1 MPTAREKRGKADFSH
16 LDSTHKICTCFKSK
30 PFFHFFFFSQM
41 ETEVCLPLENV
52 PFQALKVI
60 KKFRR
65 FTSWTHDSPPSPLES
80 KTYFGICLFEI
91 CLLNLQQFHKLTT
104 CGTVFLGA
112 NIYWFS
118 WWNLPSV
125 SRQQSMGVKL
135 KTEFIHVRFKLR
147 RRLVVLTTKQFWAV
161 LDFPSVTPS
170 SQTYR
175 T

>member
-1 MPTAREKRGKADFSH
+1 MCHQELDTQPTDNKTELHLCQQRERKEEKQI
-16 LDSTHKICTCFKSK
+16 LVIQTQLIKSA
-30 PFFHFFFFSQM
+30 PVLSLSRFFVFFFFSQM

-60 KKFRR
+60 RKFRR

-112 NIYWFS
+112 NIY
-118 WWNLPSV
+118 
-125 SRQQSMGVKL
+125 
-135 KTEFIHVRFKLR
+135 
-147 RRLVVLTTKQFWAV
+147 
-161 LDFPSVTPS
+161 
-170 SQTYR
+170 
-175 T
+175 